1 MAQACEL
8 PFYYTHKPWLTV
20 FSAQSVGFPTG
31 VWQPGDDP
39 GFPEATRGVGADVAA
54 TLHPV
59 PGAAPQW
66 EEREQEGRSLD
77 EELGKEGQMSLGHF
91 LRSFPLS
98 PQQGF
103 LVVRLQ
109 REALLPSS

>member
-1 MAQACEL
+1 MADCFL
-8 PFYYTHKPWLTV
+8 CIIGGRPDRSL
-20 FSAQSVGFPTG
+20 
-31 VWQPGDDP
+31 QPGVTLDALKP
-39 GFPEATRGVGADVAA
+39 QEAVGADVAA

-98 PQQGF
+98 PQPGF